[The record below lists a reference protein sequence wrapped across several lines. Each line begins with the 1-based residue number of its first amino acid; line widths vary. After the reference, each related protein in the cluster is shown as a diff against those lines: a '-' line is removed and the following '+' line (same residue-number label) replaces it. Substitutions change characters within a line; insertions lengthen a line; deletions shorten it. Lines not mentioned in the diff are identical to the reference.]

1 MNAEAR
7 PIPSFSLHRDA
18 WGQLVLTDAGG
29 RQTVGVENARAFPIS
44 SPEGFIF
51 ICDAEGRELMCL
63 EDLSALPADLRAVI
77 EDELAQ
83 REFMPV
89 VVGIDKVLAETHPS
103 EWHVETDRGRT
114 TFLMEDSDVDVRR
127 LGPNRLLLVDAH
139 GVRYLIPD
147 VRKLDAPSRRILDRY
162 L

>member
-29 RQTVGVENARAFPIS
+29 RQPVGGEIAR
-44 SPEGFIF
+44 GFRF
-51 ICDAEGRELMCL
+51 
-63 EDLSALPADLRAVI
+63 